1 MSRDKKKCHK
11 VYHPTTVMFEFS
23 VCVYYTLSKKN
34 VLDKSRLHH
43 SSIIVEW
50 LEEFKVYAADIS
62 SQYNN
67 HSGLNFKSLCQFYRN
82 AGSSLN
88 E

>member
-1 MSRDKKKCHK
+1 
-11 VYHPTTVMFEFS
+11 MFEFPLH
-23 VCVYYTLSKKN
+23 LSKKN

-62 SQYNN
+62 SQL
-67 HSGLNFKSLCQFYRN
+67 SV
-82 AGSSLN
+82 
-88 E
+88 